1 MTPKERMEM
10 KQRKAQEDAVK
21 KGLKPRQSGADLVD
35 SGYERDY
42 ARKVAKN
49 TAAGIHPDDPTK
61 YRDKRSNSK
70 VWKDVNDWR
79 DVQNYRVPYF
89 DRNDE
94 GSDSCLV
101 RIMIPK
107 QAGHEVM
114 NDVARIEEEIG
125 AFTNQITYVEGV
137 ISGETGADWAVD
149 FTVRWDQAWSVSASD
164 RFKQRL
170 VRNIENTVDGIRSVK
185 LV

>member
-1 MTPKERMEM
+1 M

-21 KGLKPRQSGADLVD
+21 KGLKPRQSGADLVREIN
-35 SGYERDY
+35 ERQ
-42 ARKVAKN
+42 AAKN
-49 TAAGIHPDDPTK
+49 KAAGIRPTNPTK
-61 YRDKRSNSK
+61 YQDKRNDSRF
-70 VWKDVNDWR
+70 WKDVNDWR
-79 DVQNYRVPYF
+79 DVQDYRAQDP

-94 GSDSCLV
+94 GTDSCLV

-125 AFTNQITYVEGV
+125 ALTNQITYVEGV
-137 ISGETGADWAVD
+137 IAGETGADWAVD

-170 VRNIENTVDGIRSVK
+170 VRNIENTIDGIKSVK

>member
-21 KGLKPRQSGADLVD
+21 KGLKPRMSGAELVRQVN
-35 SGYERDY
+35 ERQ
-42 ARKVAKN
+42 AAKN
-49 TAAGIHPDDPTK
+49 KAAGIHPNDPTK
-61 YRDKRSNSK
+61 YHDKRGNSK

-79 DVQNYRVPYF
+79 DVQDYRAQDP
-89 DRNDE
+89 DRNDS
-94 GSDSCLV
+94 GTDSCLI

-107 QAGHEVM
+107 KPGYEVM

-125 AFTNQITYVEGV
+125 ALTNQITYVEGV

-149 FTVRWDQAWSVSASD
+149 FTVRWDQAWSVSATE
-164 RFKQRL
+164 RFKPRL
-170 VRNIENTVDGIRSVK
+170 IRNIENTIDGIKSVK